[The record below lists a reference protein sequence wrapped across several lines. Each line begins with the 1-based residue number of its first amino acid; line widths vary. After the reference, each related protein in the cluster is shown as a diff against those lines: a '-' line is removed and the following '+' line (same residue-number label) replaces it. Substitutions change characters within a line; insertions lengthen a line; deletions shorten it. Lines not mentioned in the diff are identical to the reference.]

1 MYPEDNI
8 TMVKRILNYFHCSKL
23 KFVFLQVKLP
33 NLLQIIFC
41 NRLIKNESREAVVRP
56 EVFYRKGVLGNFT
69 KFTGKHLCQST
80 FLIKLQIL
88 GNFN

>member
-8 TMVKRILNYFHCSKL
+8 NMAKRILNYFHCSKL

-41 NRLIKNESREAVVRP
+41 KRLIKNESREAVVQRCSI
-56 EVFYRKGVLGNFT
+56 EKM
-69 KFTGKHLCQST
+69 
-80 FLIKLQIL
+80 FLEISQ
-88 GNFN
+88 NSQENTCVRVHF